1 LNYIFPSVE
10 WKPGEKEMEEFP
22 YAYFVLIFIFCWIA
36 VSILI
41 AKLSGWAMLA
51 HHYRAEAPLD
61 GTRFRFQSAGMRFAT
76 NYGGCLTVGVNRRG
90 LYLAVWLLFRIGH
103 PSLFIPWRDITMTE
117 RKKFFIQQMVFR
129 FARCPAIP
137 FIINKRLADKIAM
150 EKGELSVV

>member
-1 LNYIFPSVE
+1 
-10 WKPGEKEMEEFP
+10 MEGFP
-22 YAYFVLIFIFCWIA
+22 YAYYVLIFIFCWIA
-36 VSILI
+36 LSILI
-41 AKLSGWAMLA
+41 ARLSGWARLA
-51 HHYRAEAPLD
+51 RHYRAEAPLD

-117 RKKFFIQQMVFR
+117 RKKFFMQQVVFR
-129 FARCPAIP
+129 FTCCPSIP

-150 EKGELSVV
+150 EKGSLSVV